1 MFGLL
6 HHTYLAA
13 GTVGN
18 IGSTRAGQAISN
30 LITSTGGWVAGLGIP
45 AGGLMIGYHA
55 MMRNLSGGDA
65 SVDAH
70 HLAAMKKVAVGTALV
85 VGAGGIAHFM
95 GGLF

>member
-1 MFGLL
+1 MLGLL

-13 GTVGN
+13 GATT
-18 IGSTRAGQAISN
+18 ISSTKAGQAISN
-30 LITSTGGWVAGLGIP
+30 LISSTGGWVAGLGIP

-55 MMRNLSGGDA
+55 MMRNLSGGDP
-65 SVDAH
+65 SVDGH